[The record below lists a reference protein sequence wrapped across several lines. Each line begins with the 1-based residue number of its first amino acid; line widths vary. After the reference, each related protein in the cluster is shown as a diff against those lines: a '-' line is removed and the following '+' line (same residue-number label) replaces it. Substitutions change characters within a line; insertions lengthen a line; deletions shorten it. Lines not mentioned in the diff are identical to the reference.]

1 MNQHTLRLLR
11 TGAVPRRLVLKAIA
25 IAGGVT
31 ALHAFDPHT
40 RAGIALAHSAA
51 QEGDD
56 AGLANFL
63 LTLEHLQNALY
74 GNLITGAV
82 VGGGAL
88 RYAQEFGGHQN
99 EHVQDLTTVIEDV
112 FGGPAAKPLPAYMFP
127 TFANQAEAVATVA
140 DIESLG
146 AAAYLGAAPLIQDP
160 TFLQQALAI
169 HPVEGEH
176 AAAFRLLAGRE
187 PVPGAFAAEQNQ
199 PDVVAAIQQY
209 LAAIAALPD
218 TGVRDSD
225 WTMLGLAGGI
235 AATAAGMAL
244 ARGTHPRA
252 AEHE

>member
-1 MNQHTLRLLR
+1 MDTTPRLLR
-11 TGAVPRRLVLKAIA
+11 TFAVSRRHLLKATMIT
-25 IAGGVT
+25 GGVT
-31 ALHAFDPHT
+31 ALSAFEPHT

-51 QEGDD
+51 QEGGD
-56 AGLANFL
+56 AGLANFV

-74 GNLITGAV
+74 RSL
-82 VGGGAL
+82 VGGSVLSGGTLA
-88 RYAQEFGGHQN
+88 YAQEFGGHQQQ
-99 EHVQDLTTVIEDV
+99 HVQDLTTVIEDV
-112 FGGPAAKPLPAYMFP
+112 FGGPAAQPLPAYNFP
-127 TFANQAEAVATVA
+127 TFATQAEAVATVA

-209 LAAIAALPD
+209 LAAVAALPD
-218 TGVRDSD
+218 TGVTDTG
-225 WTMLGLAGGI
+225 WKMIGVAGGV
-235 AATAAGMAL
+235 AAAAAGMAL
-244 ARGTHPRA
+244 ARGTQPRA